1 VIAMDEEEW
10 NEDYLKEL
18 TRQVEQSK
26 HAWKPAKHELEVINV
41 GTEQDKKRTKDWN
54 SDYYKR
60 KM

>member
-1 VIAMDEEEW
+1 MDEEEW

-41 GTEQDKKRTKDWN
+41 GTEQDKKRAKDWN